1 MQLRPINGS
10 PSEEVLGDLSRD
22 ICKFWKRLGRKL
34 QVPNSKIDEIQAD
47 NVQYPGVKEKSFQ
60 MLMAWLD
67 QGESATFD
75 KLSKALKTL
84 RKERLRKKYCGGL

>member
-10 PSEEVLGDLSRD
+10 PSEEVLEDLSHD
-22 ICKFWKRLGRKL
+22 IGEFWKPLGRKL
-34 QVPNSKIDEIQAD
+34 KVLNSNIKAIQAD

-60 MLMAWLD
+60 MLMDWLD

-75 KLSKALKTL
+75 KLSKALRAL
-84 RKERLRKKYCGGL
+84 GKERLVKRYCSGF